1 MAIVKAIK
9 MYQIRNLQL
18 GMDGRGMY
26 LSLICSAAEA
36 YCLCFTQG
44 APVQREDLDLTE
56 DELNNLCQGG
66 MIERGRYR
74 LQGVTA
80 NRFHAN
86 PSFRN
91 FKAVPPEQIQVWS
104 LSYKRITN
112 ETVLHFPDRMETQL
126 AFIPMRYHSTV
137 MRVDGYVYLKVELL
151 DKGIYQNNTLMYQ
164 VGDSLPIPV
173 PSEMLGKN
181 IRLRIPS
188 SENVKVIV
196 RDDFRGKY
204 ISV

>member
-1 MAIVKAIK
+1 MAIVQAIK

-26 LSLICSAAEA
+26 LSLICPAAEA

-44 APVQREDLDLTE
+44 APIQQEDLDLTE
-56 DELNNLCQGG
+56 DELNDLFQGG

-74 LQGVTA
+74 LQGVPS

-104 LSYKRITN
+104 LSYKKITN
-112 ETVLHFPDRMETQL
+112 ETVMHFPDRVETQL

-137 MRVDGYVYLKVELL
+137 MQAEGYVYLKVELL
-151 DKGIYQNNTLMYQ
+151 DRGNYQNDTLMYQ
-164 VGDSLPIPV
+164 VGNSLPIPV
-173 PSEMLGKN
+173 PAAMLGRN

-188 SENVKVIV
+188 NENVKVIV
-196 RDDFRGKY
+196 RDDYRGKY
-204 ISV
+204 ISA